1 MIALGNRLHGF
12 AHPDTRQAM
21 QQFYGT
27 LLGCLVR
34 ELDSGLQHPIMLITT
49 AGGSFSV
56 EFVDDAPDPE
66 QPWRGAWIEF
76 ITDDVPALHQRL
88 RDAKTPEF
96 RHPGSPHLYFRAPN
110 GQVLRLLTEAQLKSP

>member
-1 MIALGNRLHGF
+1 LHGF

-27 LLGCLVR
+27 LLGCSVR
-34 ELDSGLQHPIMLITT
+34 ELDFGLKHPIMLITT

-56 EFVDDAPDPE
+56 EFVDDASDPE

-76 ITDDVPALHQRL
+76 ITDDVPALQQRL

-96 RHPGSPHLYFRAPN
+96 RHPGAHTCTSARRTGKCCVFS
-110 GQVLRLLTEAQLKSP
+110 LRRSSNRLSGLHC